1 MLDSA
6 VKGRDIS
13 NTVYVFQ
20 IGMILASVLPAILMA
35 AAAATAGGGENL
47 TEELRARDPA
57 IRQLID
63 ENPGIEEGWQEPFWR
78 EALLDAPRLPGSL
91 WRIHDLARPQPPL
104 IAPSKCQQARG
115 RRLKASDWTGEKL
128 ALWSHG
134 TGELVPSG
142 HTANRIATRESFGDV
157 ELSLELRMPDPPVGV
172 FQQRGNS
179 GVFFQ
184 QRYEVQILDSYR
196 NPTYPD
202 GQMGA
207 FYGQVSPLANASRP
221 PGEWQCLT
229 IRYRAARFGESGVLI
244 AAPRA
249 TVILNGVTLQ
259 DDQAFLG
266 PTTFA
271 AVGPWEAHPERL
283 PIVLQD
289 HGDAGGRIRFR
300 NIRVRELLAR

>member
-1 MLDSA
+1 MLTASA
-6 VKGRDIS
+6 GS
-13 NTVYVFQ
+13 
-20 IGMILASVLPAILMA
+20 A
-35 AAAATAGGGENL
+35 AGENVSL
-47 TEELRARDPA
+47 TEALRARDQA

-63 ENPGIEEGWQEPFWR
+63 ENPGIEKGWDEPFWR
-78 EALLDAPRLPGSL
+78 EALLDAPRLQGSP
-91 WRIHDLARPQPPL
+91 WRIHDLARPQPP
-104 IAPSKCQQARG
+104 IVASKRAACPRTRG
-115 RRLKASDWTGEKL
+115 RRLDASDWTGEKL
-128 ALWSHG
+128 SLWSRKG
-134 TGELVPSG
+134 GELVPSG
-142 HTANRIATRESFGDV
+142 HTGNRIATRESFGDI
-157 ELSLELRMPDPPVGV
+157 ELSLEFRMPDPPVGV

-207 FYGQVSPLANASRP
+207 LYGQVPPRANASRA

-229 IRYRAARFGESGVLI
+229 IRYRAARFGDDGALI

-249 TVILNGVTLQ
+249 SVILNGVTLQ

-266 PTTFA
+266 PTAFA
-271 AVGPWEAHPERL
+271 AIGPWQAHAERL

-300 NIRVRELLAR
+300 RINVRDLPAS

>member
-1 MLDSA
+1 M
-6 VKGRDIS
+6 
-13 NTVYVFQ
+13 
-20 IGMILASVLPAILMA
+20 
-35 AAAATAGGGENL
+35 AATAASGSGDAGRSL
-47 TEELRARDPA
+47 TDELRARDPA

-78 EALLDAPRLPGSL
+78 EALLDAPRLPGSP

-104 IAPSKCQQARG
+104 VAPSECQKARG
-115 RRLKASDWTGEKL
+115 RKLKASDWTGEKL
-128 ALWSHG
+128 ALWSRDG
-134 TGELVPSG
+134 GELVPSG

-157 ELSLELRMPDPPVGV
+157 ELSLEFQMPAPPVGV
-172 FQQRGNS
+172 FQRRGNS
-179 GVFFQ
+179 GIFFQ
-184 QRYEVQILDSYR
+184 QRYEVQILDSHR

-207 FYGQVSPLANASRP
+207 LYGQVPPRANASRP

-229 IRYRAARFGESGVLI
+229 IRYRAARFADDGALI
-244 AAPRA
+244 APPRA
-249 TVILNGVTLQ
+249 SVALNGVMLQ

-266 PTTFA
+266 PTAFA
-271 AVGPWEAHPERL
+271 AVGPWQPHAVRL

-300 NIRVRELLAR
+300 NIRVRELPAQ

>member
-1 MLDSA
+1 MA
-6 VKGRDIS
+6 
-13 NTVYVFQ
+13 
-20 IGMILASVLPAILMA
+20 LASSHRAIFLTA
-35 AAAATAGGGENL
+35 CAGLAATAASGSGDEGRSL
-47 TEELRARDPA
+47 TEDLRARDPA

-63 ENPGIEEGWQEPFWR
+63 ENPGIEAGWQESFWR
-78 EALLDAPRLPGSL
+78 EALLDAPRLPGSK

-104 IAPSKCQQARG
+104 IAPLKCQMTRG
-115 RRLKASDWTGEKL
+115 RKLKASDWTGERL
-128 ALWSHG
+128 ALWSRDG
-134 TGELVPSG
+134 DELVPSG
-142 HTANRIATRESFGDV
+142 HTANRIATRASFGDV
-157 ELSLELRMPDPPVGV
+157 ELSLEFLMPVPPVGV

-179 GVFFQ
+179 GIFFQ

-207 FYGQVSPLANASRP
+207 LYGQVPPRANASRP

-229 IRYRAARFGESGVLI
+229 IRYRAARFADEGTLI

-249 TVILNGVTLQ
+249 SVILNGVTLQ
-259 DDQAFLG
+259 NDQAFLG
-266 PTTFA
+266 PTAFA
-271 AVGPWEAHPERL
+271 AIGPWQSHALRL

-300 NIRVRELLAR
+300 NIRVRELPAQ

>member
-1 MLDSA
+1 MA
-6 VKGRDIS
+6 
-13 NTVYVFQ
+13 
-20 IGMILASVLPAILMA
+20 LASALLAILLA
-35 AAAATAGGGENL
+35 ASAASAASAGGDDESL
-47 TEELRARDPA
+47 TQALRARDPA
-57 IRQLID
+57 ISQLID
-63 ENPGIEEGWQEPFWR
+63 DNPGIEEGWQEPFWR

-91 WRIHDLARPQPPL
+91 WRIHDLARPQPPVV
-104 IAPSKCQQARG
+104 APAKCPRLRG

-128 ALWSHG
+128 SLWLRED
-134 TGELVPSG
+134 GEMVPSG

-157 ELSLELRMPDPPVGV
+157 ELSLEFRMPDPPVGV

-207 FYGQVSPLANASRP
+207 LYGQTPPLANASRA
-221 PGEWQCLT
+221 PGEWQCLV
-229 IRYRAARFGESGVLI
+229 IRYHAARFADDGSLT

-249 TVILNGVTLQ
+249 SVIMNGVTLQ

-266 PTTFA
+266 PTAFA
-271 AVGPWEAHPERL
+271 AIGPWQPHAERL

-300 NIRVRELLAR
+300 NIRVRELPAR

>member
-1 MLDSA
+1 MASM
-6 VKGRDIS
+6 
-13 NTVYVFQ
+13 FQ
-20 IGMILASVLPAILMA
+20 IGMALASALPAILLA
-35 AAAATAGGGENL
+35 ASTTSAPSDEDSL
-47 TEELRARDPA
+47 TEALRARDPA
-57 IRQLID
+57 IRLLID

-78 EALLDAPRLPGSL
+78 EALLDAPHLPGSP
-91 WRIHDLARPQPPL
+91 WRIHDLARPQPPVVDP
-104 IAPSKCQQARG
+104 AACPTPRG
-115 RRLKASDWTGEKL
+115 RRLRASDWTGEKL
-128 ALWSHG
+128 ALWSRKG
-134 TGELVPSG
+134 GELVPSG

-157 ELSLELRMPDPPVGV
+157 ELWLEFQMPDPPVGV

-207 FYGQVSPLANASRP
+207 LYGQVPPRANASRA
-221 PGEWQCLT
+221 PGEWQCLM
-229 IRYRAARFGESGVLI
+229 IRYRAARFDTGGALL

-249 TVILNGVTLQ
+249 SVILNGVVLQ
-259 DDQAFLG
+259 DDEAFLG
-266 PTTFA
+266 PTAFA
-271 AVGPWEAHPERL
+271 EIGPWKAHAERL

-300 NIRVRELLAR
+300 RIHVRELPGA